1 MKNNK
6 IYIVEYWV
14 LTEDGYD
21 NRYAEVDASSE
32 EEAIIKAKLKKESFR
47 GKDFKVY
54 KIKRL

>member
-54 KIKRL
+54 KN